1 MDDSSRKPGGKV
13 LSWALVS
20 LFIIAGAIAIGWLAG
35 EGLMTLMSRNEKPV
49 TLEEMYQEAETE
61 AAAEADKASG
71 EAPEGTLPPVVEV
84 PQVSGQTGETG
95 TDAQGSSGSDRASP
109 FQSPPWVNGNLV
121 IKPVTEQA
129 VGTIEAQAEEPAS
142 DISAQAGEPGET
154 TEEKAAE
161 ETGLQQT
168 QQAVQ
173 AVPGLYKV
181 RVGPY
186 QTRSEAAQ
194 AAGEL
199 VKLSLPTLITM
210 TDQYYVQIGA
220 FSNKSNAENLKKR
233 IESLGFP
240 VSVF

>member
-49 TLEEMYQEAETE
+49 TLEDMYQEAEAT
-61 AAAEADKASG
+61 AEAEEASA
-71 EAPEGTLPPVVEV
+71 EASEGALPPVVDV
-84 PQVSGQTGETG
+84 PQVGGQTGGTG

-109 FQSPPWVNGNLV
+109 FQSPPWVSGNLV

-129 VGTIEAQAEEPAS
+129 VGAAEVKAKEPAP
-142 DISAQAGEPGET
+142 DISEQTGEPGET
-154 TEEKAAE
+154 TQEKAGK

-168 QQAVQ
+168 QQTVQ
-173 AVPGLYKV
+173 TVPGLYKV

-186 QTRSEAAQ
+186 QTRSEATQ